1 MSKIEKALG
10 LNNEILSELLS
21 QLYKS
26 EILEIFDNH
35 LDKELLVFTFKD
47 IEKSLEKV
55 DLHKLANL
63 YKKYVSENSDVSIG
77 SYFNKKLGKW
87 QSIVIPDEYIKDFIE
102 PRYDADTE
110 PKAIIQTYKYFR
122 EDDENESQQEVQ

>member
-122 EDDENESQQEVQ
+122 EDDENKSQQKVQ

>member
-122 EDDENESQQEVQ
+122 EDDENKSQQNVQ

>member
-10 LNNEILSELLS
+10 LNNEVLSELLS

-47 IEKSLEKV
+47 IDKPLEKV
-55 DLHKLANL
+55 NLHKLANL
-63 YKKYVSENSDVSIG
+63 YKDFVAKNSDISIG

-87 QSIVIPDEYIKDFIE
+87 QSIIIPDEYIKDFIE
-102 PRYDADTE
+102 SRYDADTE

-122 EDDENESQQEVQ
+122 EDGENESQLDMQ